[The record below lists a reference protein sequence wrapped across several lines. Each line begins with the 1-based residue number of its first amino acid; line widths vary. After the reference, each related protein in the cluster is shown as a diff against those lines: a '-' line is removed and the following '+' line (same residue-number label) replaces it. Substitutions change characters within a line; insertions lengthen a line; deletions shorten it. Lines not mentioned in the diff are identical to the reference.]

1 VFFLAN
7 LVKVPFSVG
16 MGLINP
22 ASLAFNLKLFLALI
36 VGVSLGRYLLKVVS
50 ERRYRRVS

>member
-1 VFFLAN
+1 
-7 LVKVPFSVG
+7 

-22 ASLAFNLKLFLALI
+22 ASLAFNLKLFLAVI